1 MELRFSSIENIK
13 PSSPTPDHQR
23 THKLSFIDQL
33 NPGAYFSIILF
44 YSAGASSERLKK
56 SLSET
61 LTHFYPFAG
70 QFKDNHFVD
79 CDDHGVTFIEA
90 HFDRGDMSEVIQQ
103 AKTNILEQLIPCKP
117 HESTRVEHNLIVQVN
132 YFGCGGMAI
141 GVCFHHKVADAA
153 TAANFLKT
161 WGLHAR
167 GAGAGDT
174 NDFKHAIYDSNS
186 IFPAQDLPDM
196 SVNLG
201 LGLFSLDSVV
211 KRFTFE
217 GEKIASLR
225 EKIVQAEPG
234 LGRPSRV
241 EVVSSVILGALLAAY
256 GGSRDDDEEFT
267 TAPLTHVT
275 AIIAVNLRKRMNPP
289 LPEESF
295 GNICS
300 AAFLNLPIDRD
311 HDHEKKINHGSLA
324 GQLHQSIRMVDDQL
338 VRKLYVEGEI
348 LNIRKAVEAQGSP
361 KSNKVFVISS
371 WCKMSFYEADF
382 GWGKPVSIGVGTRF
396 TEAAVLVDSCQT
408 DGIEAWVGLSKQDM
422 ARFEQ
427 HPGIL
432 AHTSSS
438 TDKA

>member
-1 MELRFSSIENIK
+1 MELRISSTENIT
-13 PSSPTPDHQR
+13 PSSPTPDHLR
-23 THKLSFIDQL
+23 SHRLSFIDQL
-33 NPGAYFSIILF
+33 SPRAYLSMILF
-44 YSAGASSERLKK
+44 YSARASSESLKN

-70 QFKDNHFVD
+70 QFKDSLVVD
-79 CDDHGVTFIEA
+79 CDDHGV
-90 HFDRGDMSEVIQQ
+90 IQQ
-103 AKTNILEQLIPCKP
+103 AKANILEQLIPCKP

-141 GVCFHHKVADAA
+141 GICFHHKIADAA

-174 NDFKHAIYDSNS
+174 NDFKHVVYDSNS

-211 KRFTFE
+211 KRFTIE

-225 EKIVQAEPG
+225 EKVVKAEPY
-234 LGRPSRV
+234 LDRPSRV

-256 GGSRDDDEEFT
+256 GGLRDDDEEFT
-267 TAPLTHVT
+267 TTPPKNVT
-275 AIIAVNLRKRMNPP
+275 AIFAVNLRKRMNPP
-289 LPEESF
+289 LPEQSF
-295 GNICS
+295 GNISS
-300 AAFLNLPIDRD
+300 AAFLNLPIDR
-311 HDHEKKINHGSLA
+311 EKKINHSSLA
-324 GQLHQSIRMVDDQL
+324 GQLRQSIRMVDDQF
-338 VRKLYVEGEI
+338 VRKLYAEGEI
-348 LNIRKAVEAQGSP
+348 LNILKAVEAQGSP

-371 WCKMSFYEADF
+371 WCKMPFYEADF

-396 TEAAVLVDSCQT
+396 TDAAVLVDSCQT
-408 DGIEAWVGLSKQDM
+408 DAIEAWVGLSKQDM

-427 HPGIL
+427 HLGVL
-432 AHTSSS
+432 AYTS
-438 TDKA
+438 